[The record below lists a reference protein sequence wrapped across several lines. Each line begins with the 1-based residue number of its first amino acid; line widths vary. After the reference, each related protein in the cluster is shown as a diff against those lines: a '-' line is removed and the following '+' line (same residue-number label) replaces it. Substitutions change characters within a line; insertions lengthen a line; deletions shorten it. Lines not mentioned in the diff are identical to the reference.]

1 MRVFWSSGVIGFSIC
16 VFLVGVNASEAG
28 GQVVRGRLL
37 DGDGSTAIGGAMMS
51 LVGDSEQEQE
61 RDLNLTRESGLYQ
74 LIAAV
79 PGRYRV
85 RAERIGYATT
95 YSDYFEIAAGDTIL
109 VDLVARVEAVS
120 LMGIEAEG
128 ERRCRVRPEE
138 GLAVARVWDE
148 ARKALKAAAWT
159 QERGYYRYEM
169 MGIERQM
176 DRENRRVISE
186 ERTHGGGYGQAPYVS
201 LPAAQLMKDGFARL
215 TPSESVYWAPDAAV
229 LLSDEFL
236 NTHCFRV
243 GRDENRAPGL
253 IGLAFQPVG
262 GRDVAEI
269 SGTLWI
275 DHATSELRRLDFYY
289 ENLELPE
296 ALLSAP
302 TGGTVEFRALPNG
315 TWIVDSWRI
324 RVPRARMT
332 TNPLTRRAEPVLDGI
347 SVHGGDVLR
356 VHGNEGTVLEADP
369 GGRIAGVVFDS
380 LQVGLAGARVYIEGL
395 ANEAVTSGDGRFEL
409 IHLEPGVYSVT
420 FSHPYLEPYGY
431 IPDPF
436 EVEVVEGAKTPAQVN
451 FVAPTMTRIANGL
464 CSGAE
469 RPAAKATTAH
479 GASFAND
486 GVLIGQVTDGAGE
499 AIAGAMVRVLL
510 QSFDINGLSQPSSAS
525 NVIGVVYD
533 GAVFSTDRNGHY
545 LACWVPVDID
555 VRVSVVSVGSEVEL
569 NALRG
574 EVLWNLA
581 ELQGETVVILSEVP
595 VRTLD
600 LRVESN

>member
-1 MRVFWSSGVIGFSIC
+1 MRDFRARGAIGFSFC
-16 VFLVGVNASEAG
+16 VFLMGVNASVAG

-37 DGDGSTAIGGAMMS
+37 DSDGSTALGSAMMS
-51 LVGDSEQEQE
+51 LVDD
-61 RDLNLTRESGLYQ
+61 RDRQLARNLTRESGLYQ
-74 LIAAV
+74 LTAV

-95 YSDYFEIAAGDTIL
+95 YSDYFEIAAGDTIV
-109 VDLVARVEAVS
+109 VDLAARVEAIS
-120 LMGIEAEG
+120 LAGIEAEG
-128 ERRCRVRPEE
+128 ERRCRVRPAE

-148 ARKALKAAAWT
+148 ARKALEAAAWT

-186 ERTHGGGYGQAPYVS
+186 DRTYGGGYRSAPYVS
-201 LPAAQLMKDGFARL
+201 LPAAELMKDGFAQL

-236 NTHCFRV
+236 DTHCFRV
-243 GRDENRAPGL
+243 RRDNNRAPGL

-262 GRDVAEI
+262 GRNLAEI

-275 DHATSELRRLDFYY
+275 DPGTSELRRLDFYY
-289 ENLELPE
+289 ENLGLPD
-296 ALLSAP
+296 ALLPAA
-302 TGGTVEFRALPNG
+302 TGGTVEFQALPNG

-324 RVPRARMT
+324 RMPRARMT

-369 GGRIAGVVFDS
+369 GGRIVGVVFDS

-395 ANEAVTSGDGRFEL
+395 ANEAVTSRDGRFEL
-409 IHLEPGVYSVT
+409 VHLEPGVYSVT
-420 FSHPYLEPYGY
+420 FSHPYLEPYPY
-431 IPDPF
+431 VPEPF
-436 EVEVVEGAKTPAQVN
+436 EVEVVEGATTPAQIN
-451 FVAPTMTRIANGL
+451 FVAPAMTRIGNSL
-464 CSGAE
+464 CSDAE
-469 RPAAKATTAH
+469 RSEESTTTAH
-479 GASFAND
+479 GDSFAND
-486 GVLIGQVTDGAGE
+486 GILMGKVTDSAGE

-510 QSFDINGLSQPSSAS
+510 RSFDISRLKQPSSAG
-525 NVIGVVYD
+525 NAIRVAYG

-555 VRVSVVSVGSEVEL
+555 VRVSVVGFDSEAEL
-569 NALRG
+569 DALQ
-574 EVLWNLA
+574 EESLWDLA
-581 ELQGETVVILSEVP
+581 ELHGETVVIPSEAP
-595 VRTLD
+595 VQTLD

>member
-1 MRVFWSSGVIGFSIC
+1 MRVSWAPGVIGFSFC
-16 VFLVGVNASEAG
+16 LFLMGVDASLAT

-37 DGDGSTAIGGAMMS
+37 DRDGSTAIGGAMMS
-51 LVGDSEQEQE
+51 LVDNREQEL
-61 RDLNLTRESGLYQ
+61 DLNLTRESGLYQ
-74 LIAAV
+74 LMVAV

-85 RAERIGYATT
+85 RAERIGYATA
-95 YSDYFEIAAGDTIL
+95 YSDYFEVAAGDTIL

-120 LMGIEAEG
+120 LVGIEAEG

-138 GLAVARVWDE
+138 GLEVARVWDE
-148 ARKALKAAAWT
+148 VRKALKAAAWT

-186 ERTHGGGYGQAPYVS
+186 ERTHGAGYGQAPYVS
-201 LPAAQLMKDGFARL
+201 LPAAELMKNGFARL
-215 TPSESVYWAPDAAV
+215 TPSESIYWAPDAAV

-236 NTHCFRV
+236 DTHCFRV
-243 GRDENRAPGL
+243 RHDENRAPGL

-262 GRDVAEI
+262 GRNLAEI

-275 DHATSELRRLDFYY
+275 DPATSELRRLDFYY
-289 ENLELPE
+289 ENLQLPD

-302 TGGTVEFRALPNG
+302 TGGTIEFWALPNG
-315 TWIVDSWRI
+315 TWIVGSWRI

-332 TNPLTRRAEPVLDGI
+332 TNPLTGRAEPMLGGI

-356 VHGNEGTVLEADP
+356 VHGNEGTVQEADR

-380 LQVGLAGARVYIEGL
+380 LLVGLAGARVYIEGL

-420 FSHPYLEPYGY
+420 FSHPYLEPYFY

-436 EVEVVEGAKTPAQVN
+436 EVEVEEGAQNPAQIN

-464 CSGAE
+464 CSDAE
-469 RPAAKATTAH
+469 RPEQNAATAH
-479 GASFAND
+479 GGSFAND
-486 GVLIGQVTDGAGE
+486 GILIGRVTDGAGE

-510 QSFDINGLSQPSSAS
+510 RSFDVSRLNQPSAAGNAISVA
-525 NVIGVVYD
+525 YD
-533 GAVFSTDRNGHY
+533 GAVLSTDRNGYY

-555 VRVSVVSVGSEVEL
+555 VRVSIVGFGSAVER
-569 NALRG
+569 NGLRG
-574 EVLWNLA
+574 EALWNMA
-581 ELQGETVVILSEVP
+581 ELHGETVVIPSEVP
-595 VRTLD
+595 VQTLD
-600 LRVESN
+600 LRIESN

>member
-1 MRVFWSSGVIGFSIC
+1 MRVSWAPGAISFSFVLLMGVDVS
-16 VFLVGVNASEAG
+16 VAG

-37 DGDGSTAIGGAMMS
+37 DRDGSTAISGAMMS
-51 LVGDSEQEQE
+51 LVDNREQEL
-61 RDLNLTRESGLYQ
+61 DLNLTRENGLYQ
-74 LIAAV
+74 VMAAV

-95 YSDYFEIAAGDTIL
+95 YSGYFEIASGDTIL

-120 LMGIEAEG
+120 LAGIEAEG

-186 ERTHGGGYGQAPYVS
+186 ERTPGGGYGQAPYVS
-201 LPAAQLMKDGFARL
+201 LPAAELMKDGFARL

-236 NTHCFRV
+236 DTHCFRV

-262 GRDVAEI
+262 GRDLAEI

-275 DHATSELRRLDFYY
+275 DQATSELKRLDFYY

-302 TGGTVEFRALPNG
+302 TGGAVEFRALPNG

-332 TNPLTRRAEPVLDGI
+332 TNPLTGRAEPVLDGI

-369 GGRIAGVVFDS
+369 GGRIAGIVLDS
-380 LQVGLAGARVYIEGL
+380 LLVGLAGARVYIEGL
-395 ANEAVTSGDGRFEL
+395 ANDAVTSGDGRFEL
-409 IHLEPGVYSVT
+409 VHLEPGVYSVT
-420 FSHPYLEPYGY
+420 FSHPYLEPYAY

-436 EVEVVEGAKTPAQVN
+436 AVEVVEGARTPAQIN
-451 FVAPTMTRIANGL
+451 FVAPDMTRIANSL
-464 CSGAE
+464 CGDAE
-469 RPAAKATTAH
+469 RPGDRATTAH
-479 GASFAND
+479 GGSFAND
-486 GVLIGQVTDGAGE
+486 GILIGRVTDSAGE

-510 QSFDINGLSQPSSAS
+510 RSFDIRRLNQPSAAGNAISVA
-525 NVIGVVYD
+525 YD
-533 GAVFSTDRNGHY
+533 GAVFSTDRNGY
-545 LACWVPVDID
+545 YRACWVPVDIG
-555 VRVSVVSVGSEVEL
+555 VRVSVVGFDSGFER

-574 EVLWNLA
+574 EALWSLA
-581 ELQGETVVILSEVP
+581 ELHGETVVVLSEAP
-595 VRTLD
+595 VQTLD
-600 LRVESN
+600 LRVEPN